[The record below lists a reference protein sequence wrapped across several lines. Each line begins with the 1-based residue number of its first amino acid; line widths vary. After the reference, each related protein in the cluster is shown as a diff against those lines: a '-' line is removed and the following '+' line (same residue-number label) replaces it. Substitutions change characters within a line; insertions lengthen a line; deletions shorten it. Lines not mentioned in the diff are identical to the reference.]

1 MSRTANFEAQSLTAG
16 RQTVMQGAAKWL
28 TIIGLLLTLIG
39 AGSATYG
46 VWLSPD
52 EAVERGVSRFSGGTQ
67 EQLLQ
72 LPAVQN
78 LLQQSHFA
86 LAGFIL
92 IGLGTFFQLGGVV
105 IRGHREDE
113 YNESSFRRKQIRAAW
128 SLNRITFG
136 AAVVALGGLV
146 ILFSQ
151 LRAFE
156 SEATVRLRS

>member
-1 MSRTANFEAQSLTAG
+1 
-16 RQTVMQGAAKWL
+16 
-28 TIIGLLLTLIG
+28 
-39 AGSATYG
+39 
-46 VWLSPD
+46 
-52 EAVERGVSRFSGGTQ
+52 
-67 EQLLQ
+67 LQ

-86 LAGFIL
+86 VAGFIL
-92 IGLGTFFQLGGVV
+92 IGLGTLFQLGGVV
-105 IRGHREDE
+105 IRGHQEDE

-128 SLNRITFG
+128 SLNIITFG

-156 SEATVRLRS
+156 SEARIRLRSYLSIVATRTPLEIGKPIKVNVEVQAAGQTPALDVRGHGHTEVAPFP